1 MCDSE
6 GDEGSSSHGV
16 WETRVITGS
25 EVESGSLEKDKEEK
39 EGKRRVGRRERKGE
53 GERRKDRRE
62 EEERKE
68 RRGRE
73 DVREGRQ
80 TKHHATCV
88 LLSRHV
94 TTLYVLQCRSHLPF

>member
-1 MCDSE
+1 MALSGTC
-6 GDEGSSSHGV
+6 V
-16 WETRVITGS
+16 ILKETRGRLVM
-25 EVESGSLEKDKEEK
+25 VSGRPGWSLALKWRVAPWKK
-39 EGKRRVGRRERKGE
+39 IKRRRRERKGE

-73 DVREGRQ
+73 DVREGRE